1 MTPEEAARKAL
12 VTAFEERESSRVQL
26 NTNYSIP
33 RALEFDEKT
42 KTYNM
47 KREELAALMPGGSL
61 SIEDIKLFPWLSSK
75 DTVEPQVCA
84 YYYSDEHI

>member
-12 VTAFEERESSRVQL
+12 VTAFEERESSRVRL
-26 NTNYSIP
+26 NTDYSIP
-33 RALEFDEKT
+33 RALEFDEKA
-42 KTYNM
+42 KAYNF
-47 KREELAALMPGGSL
+47 KREKLAALMPGGSL
-61 SIEDIKLFPWLSSK
+61 SIEDEKLFPWLSVK